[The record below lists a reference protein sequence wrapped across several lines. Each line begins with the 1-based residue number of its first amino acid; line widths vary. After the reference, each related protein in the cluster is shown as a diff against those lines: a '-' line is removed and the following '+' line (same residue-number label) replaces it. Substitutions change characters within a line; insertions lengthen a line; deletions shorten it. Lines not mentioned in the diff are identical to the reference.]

1 LGSKQAKH
9 FYEFGDSFKLY
20 PEERL
25 LLRHGQPVPL
35 RSLIFDLVVKLVE
48 NSGTILSREELI
60 RDVWRETYVEDANLS
75 VSISTLR
82 KALGHTS
89 NGRGEHYIETIPKR
103 GYRFIQAVKEGVD
116 RSLVGPAR
124 SIAVLPFQVIKAA
137 KRDGYLGL
145 GLTDTLITKL
155 SQLSQITVL
164 QTSAVHRYTGAEQ
177 DDDPVA
183 AGRKLGVDTV
193 LAGTVRRIGSDIRV
207 TARLV
212 DVNSR
217 ALLWMKT
224 FDHLLKGVFL
234 LEDLISDEVTQELKL
249 KLSEA
254 QRDQLAKHY
263 TESTEAYHLYLKG
276 RYHWNKRNTENL
288 QKSVEYFKRAIK
300 EDPEYA
306 LAYAGLAD
314 AYILLNSLPPKQ
326 IMPEAKMAAETAL
339 EIDGQLAEAHCALA
353 FVKENF
359 DWDWEG
365 AEQSYSKALELN
377 PSYATAHQWYAEH
390 LAITGRHAE
399 AIKEIKR
406 AQALDP
412 LSLSISN
419 SVARQYYFARQYK
432 EAIEQCEHTLEM
444 DPEFL
449 PALYRLGGIYLQS
462 GRFAEA
468 IKNYQKAVTI
478 SKNKPVMIAELGYA
492 YAVSGQIDEAEKII
506 RRLKRLAKKQYLE
519 QGYLGQIFMGL
530 GDKERAF
537 EWLRTAYEERSPLMI
552 YLNVEPI
559 FDPLR
564 ADARFEKLLRQ
575 LKLTR
580 QSQSATRA

>member
-1 LGSKQAKH
+1 MVSKQAKH

-35 RSLIFDLVVKLVE
+35 RSLVFDLVVKLVE
-48 NSGTILSREELI
+48 NSGTILSREGLI

-82 KALGHTS
+82 KALEHAS
-89 NGRGEHYIETIPKR
+89 NGRREHYIETISKR
-103 GYRFIQAVKEGVD
+103 GYRFIIPVKEGVD

-164 QTSAVHRYTGAEQ
+164 QTSAVHRYTSAEQ
-177 DDDPVA
+177 DDPVA

-193 LAGTVRRIGSDIRV
+193 LAGTVRRIGSNIRV

-217 ALLWMKT
+217 ALLWVKT
-224 FDHLLKGVFL
+224 FDHMLKGVFL

-263 TESTEAYHLYLKG
+263 TESTAAYHLYLKG
-276 RYHWNKRNTENL
+276 RYYWNKRNTENL
-288 QKSVEYFKRAIK
+288 QKAVDYFKRAIK
-300 EDPEYA
+300 EDSEYA

-326 IMPEAKMAAETAL
+326 IMPVAKMAAEAAL
-339 EIDGQLAEAHCALA
+339 KIDGQLAEAHCALA

-365 AEQSYSKALELN
+365 AEQSYKKALELN

-432 EAIEQCEHTLEM
+432 QAIEQCEHTLEM

-462 GRFAEA
+462 GRFEEA
-468 IKNYQKAVTI
+468 IKRYQKAVRV

-492 YAVSGQIDEAEKII
+492 YAVSGQTDKAGKVIQ
-506 RRLKRLAKKQYLE
+506 RLKRLAGKQYLE
-519 QGYLGQIFMGL
+519 PGYLGQIFMGL
-530 GDKERAF
+530 GDTERAF
-537 EWLRTAYEERSPLMI
+537 EWLQTAYEERSPLMI

-580 QSQSATRA
+580 QSQSMSRS